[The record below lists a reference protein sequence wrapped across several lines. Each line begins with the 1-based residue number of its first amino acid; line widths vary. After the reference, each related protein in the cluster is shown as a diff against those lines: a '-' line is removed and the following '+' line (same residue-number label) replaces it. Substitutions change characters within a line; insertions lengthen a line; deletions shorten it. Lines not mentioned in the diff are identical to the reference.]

1 MLYHVQSNHYHW
13 FLVSGKKSRT
23 PSNKPSVQPKKEQAP
38 EVKKELPKDCLS
50 EMIKL
55 GEDGKLPE
63 MSTLNERIAKLEER
77 MKTKVRDCL
86 GFGTVSDG
94 LLKVWTD
101 KHGYGCSFI
110 GERNSNNKLHGRGI
124 WINEYGLVNV
134 GYFNDGEIAP
144 GNYIYFSSN
153 GKFRVGQCYL
163 GKKGEREWMY
173 TEYFTDGTTK
183 MVGY

>member
-23 PSNKPSVQPKKEQAP
+23 PSNKPSVQPKKEAP

-50 EMIKL
+50 EMIRL
-55 GEDGKLPE
+55 GEDSKLPE
-63 MSTLNERIAKLEER
+63 VSTLNERIAKLEER
-77 MKTKVRDCL
+77 MKNKVRDLL

-94 LLKVWTD
+94 LLKVSGHTTD
-101 KHGYGCSFI
+101 SPGYGQSFI

-124 WINEYGLVNV
+124 HINEYGLVNV

-153 GKFRVGQCYL
+153 GKFRVG
-163 GKKGEREWMY
+163 
-173 TEYFTDGTTK
+173 
-183 MVGY
+183 

>member
-13 FLVSGKKSRT
+13 FLVSGKKSHA

-38 EVKKELPKDCLS
+38 EVKKELTKDCLS

-63 MSTLNERIAKLEER
+63 MSTLNERIGKLEER
-77 MKTKVRDCL
+77 MKKKVRDFL

-94 LLKVWTD
+94 LIKVSENTGFGW
-101 KHGYGCSFI
+101 SFI

-124 WINEYGLVNV
+124 HINEYGLVNV
-134 GYFNDGEIAP
+134 GYFHDGEIAP
-144 GNYIYFSSN
+144 GNFIYFSSN
-153 GKFRVGQCYL
+153 GKFRVG
-163 GKKGEREWMY
+163 
-173 TEYFTDGTTK
+173 
-183 MVGY
+183 